1 MEILVCIKQV
11 PGTAD
16 VEVDSVTGVL
26 KRDGVESKLN
36 PYDLFALEMGF
47 ELAEKENARVTV
59 ITMGPMQAMEV
70 LKEAVYMGAE
80 SGVLV
85 SDRCFA
91 GADVCATSYTLCQGI
106 QKAGTFDVILCG
118 KQTTDGDTAQ
128 VGPEI
133 AEFMGIP
140 HGANVMDI
148 TDIGEDEITI
158 RMNLEHRIQT
168 QRMKMPCLLTVEKDA
183 NTPRLPSYK
192 RKLNMSLDCLKT
204 VSLKELSDQD
214 SKHYG
219 LDGSPTQVERIFPPE
234 KKKDKEIVE
243 ENGQKLARYLIHI
256 LQEKKF
262 L

>member
-1 MEILVCIKQV
+1 M
-11 PGTAD
+11 
-16 VEVDSVTGVL
+16 
-26 KRDGVESKLN
+26 
-36 PYDLFALEMGF
+36 
-47 ELAEKENARVTV
+47 
-59 ITMGPMQAMEV
+59 
-70 LKEAVYMGAE
+70 
-80 SGVLV
+80 LV

-148 TDIGEDEITI
+148 TDIGENEITI

>member
-47 ELAEKENARVTV
+47 EMAEKENARVTV

-118 KQTTDGDTAQ
+118 KQTTDGDTA
-128 VGPEI
+128 
-133 AEFMGIP
+133 
-140 HGANVMDI
+140 HVMDI
-148 TDIGEDEITI
+148 TDIGENEITI

>member
-11 PGTAD
+11 PGTAN

-47 ELAEKENARVTV
+47 ELAEKEKGHVTV
-59 ITMGPMQAMEV
+59 ITMGPMQAMDA
-70 LKEAVYMGAE
+70 LKEAVCMGAE
-80 SGVLV
+80 AGVLV

-140 HGANVMDI
+140 HGANVLAI
-148 TDIGEDEITI
+148 TGTDGNGITV

-168 QRMKMPCLLTVEKDA
+168 QRMTMPCLLTVEKDA

-192 RKLNMSLDCLKT
+192 RKLDLSVECLKT
-204 VSLKELSDQD
+204 VSLKDFNEQD
-214 SKHYG
+214 NVHYG
-219 LDGSPTQVERIFPPE
+219 LDGSPTQVERIFPP
-234 KKKDKEIVE
+234 DKTEDKVIME
-243 ENGQKLARYLIHI
+243 GKGPELAQYLAGI